1 VKRYFLI
8 LSNFCSRN
16 FNSFVV
22 TIRSSRFFE
31 RIESNERAY
40 QFLKSLYRFINRPV
54 KTLPEI
60 AFKYQLLKPVTAR
73 TIYCDVSGI
82 FDVPFLDG
90 TRRVGKYFVQ
100 NLLNLNDANYRVI
113 PVVWDGKTYVD
124 KRKTHKVFGLFS
136 SRRFEWNPRENDLL
150 FIQTMEAV
158 SQIGPSKLRQIS
170 KRVKVVTFIHDI
182 LPIREP
188 NWFTNRMANTFV
200 HNLESALEASQS
212 LVVSSKVVEGD
223 LRALTA
229 SSDNRTRI
237 PAIARVNIA
246 SVAQKFASK
255 QRIPKVIM
263 PEAPLVILLISTIE
277 PRKGYDE
284 LVSAATQAILEGA
297 NLKFVIVG
305 RLGWVSDSFRADFTN
320 FVQAFNGRIQWHENA
335 TDQEVSD
342 FVEEA
347 DIFLSPTR
355 GEGFGIPV
363 TEALISGL
371 PALVRGIPV
380 YRELYGD
387 VVAVFGDD
395 GDFPDLYTALM
406 NPEKLYEISSIR
418 ATKFTPGDPLDSFNA
433 LMTVF
438 REL

>member
-1 VKRYFLI
+1 
-8 LSNFCSRN
+8 
-16 FNSFVV
+16 
-22 TIRSSRFFE
+22 
-31 RIESNERAY
+31 
-40 QFLKSLYRFINRPV
+40 
-54 KTLPEI
+54 
-60 AFKYQLLKPVTAR
+60 
-73 TIYCDVSGI
+73 
-82 FDVPFLDG
+82 
-90 TRRVGKYFVQ
+90 
-100 NLLNLNDANYRVI
+100 
-113 PVVWDGKTYVD
+113 
-124 KRKTHKVFGLFS
+124 
-136 SRRFEWNPRENDLL
+136 
-150 FIQTMEAV
+150 
-158 SQIGPSKLRQIS
+158 
-170 KRVKVVTFIHDI
+170 
-182 LPIREP
+182 
-188 NWFTNRMANTFV
+188 
-200 HNLESALEASQS
+200 
-212 LVVSSKVVEGD
+212 
-223 LRALTA
+223 
-229 SSDNRTRI
+229 
-237 PAIARVNIA
+237 
-246 SVAQKFASK
+246 
-255 QRIPKVIM
+255 M

-284 LVSAATQAILEGA
+284 LVTAATQAILEGA

-418 ATKFTPGDPLDSFNA
+418 ATKFTPVDPLDSFNA
-433 LMTVF
+433 LMAVF